1 MVFVFPFSYCWFF
14 LFCFS
19 SSILRGRRGGGGGWV
34 TPEYW
39 YSVWQHDSVDR
50 KSGLWEKK
58 RKGGEGGKES
68 KGEGRRK
75 GARDN
80 MIYVTNINCYIARLR
95 CDAIRGVRSG

>member
-1 MVFVFPFSYCWFF
+1 MLVLFVLFF
-14 LFCFS
+14 QLY
-19 SSILRGRRGGGGGWV
+19 LAGKEGGGGGGWV

-80 MIYVTNINCYIARLR
+80 MIYVTNINCYITRLR